1 MYAPSETLGNRPS
14 LLIFC
19 LLSLP
24 FPIHPQSNPSDRNR
38 GGHSTHA
45 VDNRD
50 MSGPGWLFPDQE
62 GWVAYD
68 EAVHGELDEEI
79 KELTEGLDP
88 IWVRIVDPKT
98 GEPKLESS

>member
-1 MYAPSETLGNRPS
+1 MAKHAQFKIIKKKMHKRPKK
-14 LLIFC
+14 
-19 LLSLP
+19 
-24 FPIHPQSNPSDRNR
+24 SNPSDRNR

-68 EAVHGELDEEI
+68 EAVHGPLDEEM

-98 GEPKLESS
+98 GEPKLENA